1 MGDFPSQVQTFP
13 AIAVEGDFASAN
25 PRASVLAG
33 GGALVSGAAGV
44 IVGRFAWAD
53 FLNLTVSNNGN
64 GLPTGFVH
72 REQQGLITVFL
83 AAQSMVVPQG
93 LPIVLH
99 QAGDF
104 WARNAGTLVTTVG
117 MKAYANFVGGA
128 VQFGPAATPPQAASV
143 TGAVAAQVIAGTA
156 SIAGNLMTVTASS
169 GAFIA
174 PGAAITGT
182 NIQAGT
188 TVVSQVSGTAGGI
201 GVYNLNIPQ
210 TVASETIAGT
220 YGLLTVSATGSGAL
234 VVGSVLSGTNVVAGT
249 YVSGFGTGTGGNG
262 TYYVSNNTVVASTT
276 ITATAAI
283 ETKWYCMDA
292 GRAPGELVRMSSW
305 ALG

>member
-128 VQFGPAATPPQAASV
+128 VQFGPASTPPQAASV